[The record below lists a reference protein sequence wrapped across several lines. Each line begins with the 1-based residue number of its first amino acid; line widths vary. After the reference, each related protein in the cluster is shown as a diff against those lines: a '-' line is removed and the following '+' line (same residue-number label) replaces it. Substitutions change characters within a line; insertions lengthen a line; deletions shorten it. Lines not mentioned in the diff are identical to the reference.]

1 MRRAFGTRGHG
12 PAVGFTA
19 AAEELRVRAKFAD
32 DAIRIVSS
40 EAEPKTPVTKT
51 KTRRRVSP
59 VSEPATNSN
68 GNAAASGNGQS
79 SGHAKVNRPAKTNG
93 EARSGAARKPRLD
106 VESLIRQAEA
116 LRTSLRDTLLKTN
129 ALLKGLKQHR
139 RQSRALRNTIDSLR
153 QLKGLGV

>member
-1 MRRAFGTRGHG
+1 M
-12 PAVGFTA
+12 
-19 AAEELRVRAKFAD
+19 
-32 DAIRIVSS
+32 
-40 EAEPKTPVTKT
+40 
-51 KTRRRVSP
+51 
-59 VSEPATNSN
+59 SEPATNSN